1 MECSAAVV
9 TIRDVAKHAGVST
22 ATVSRVLND
31 EPRVTPAYRQA
42 VLDAV
47 AELGYRRDRVARS
60 LRARQSQILGLII
73 SDIQNPFFT
82 SVLRG
87 VEDIAYERDYTVLL
101 CNSDENPLKERL
113 YLDIMIS
120 ERVAGVIVAPARE
133 TNNHSQVVVK
143 AGIPVVAVDRRM
155 LDLKVDTVVVDS
167 TEGAYRAV
175 EHLLRLSHRRIAFIG
190 GPPEVMTAQERKEG
204 YLAALRQFGIPPD
217 PALVRTTD
225 YKLEGG
231 YRATSEILE
240 LDHLPTAIF
249 AANNLTT
256 LGALNCIHEK
266 DLRIPGDVAIV
277 GFDDMPWSTSLNP
290 PLTAVAQPAYELG
303 RTAASLLLQRI
314 KQPDREVVE
323 VKLSSR
329 LIVRKSCGEASS

>member
-1 MECSAAVV
+1 MV

-47 AELGYRRDRVARS
+47 AELGYRRDRIARS

-120 ERVAGVIVAPARE
+120 ERVAGVIVTPARE
-133 TNNHSQVVVK
+133 TNNYSQVVVK

-175 EHLLRLSHRRIAFIG
+175 EHLLRLGHRRIAFIG

-217 PALVRTTD
+217 PALIRTTD

-231 YRATSEILE
+231 YRATSEVLE
-240 LDHLPTAIF
+240 LDHPPTAIF

-329 LIVRKSCGEASS
+329 LIVRKSCGETSS

>member
-1 MECSAAVV
+1 
-9 TIRDVAKHAGVST
+9 
-22 ATVSRVLND
+22 
-31 EPRVTPAYRQA
+31 VTPAYRQA

-47 AELGYRRDRVARS
+47 AELGYRRDRIARS

-120 ERVAGVIVAPARE
+120 ERVAGVIVTPARE
-133 TNNHSQVVVK
+133 TNNYSQVVVK

-175 EHLLRLSHRRIAFIG
+175 EHLLRLGHRRIAFIG

-217 PALVRTTD
+217 PALIRTTD

-231 YRATSEILE
+231 YRATSEVLE
-240 LDHLPTAIF
+240 LDHPPTAIF

-329 LIVRKSCGEASS
+329 LIVRKSCGETSS